1 MPPIWNSIKTKNTCI
16 NDIFKNFNL
25 GVCSESTE
33 TLINVD
39 DALFEV
45 GEKFIKE
52 CGVQMKT
59 TSGIK
64 TFCLTQSSSR
74 KDAFRFFV

>member
-1 MPPIWNSIKTKNTCI
+1 MFILNKIDFLI
-16 NDIFKNFNL
+16 IFNL

-33 TLINVD
+33 TLTNVD

-45 GEKFIKE
+45 AEVERFIKE
-52 CGVQMKT
+52 CAVQMKT

-64 TFCLTQSSSR
+64 TFS
-74 KDAFRFFV
+74 